1 LDLGVGTIQAWNPR
15 QPRAGDSDQIFAS
28 DLAGETIMMRRILR
42 VFTTAA
48 ISLAVWAA
56 ASAVQ
61 AAVFI
66 PTKTTDSAGG
76 ACTPQ
81 DCSLRE
87 AILAANQNP
96 GDDVILLHAGTYTL
110 TIPGTGE
117 DLGATGDLDVQGNLV
132 LLGDGAVS
140 TIIDGGG
147 LDRIFQV
154 PDGVT
159 VEIRDVTLRNGKA
172 PGLGGAIF
180 NAGTLTLLRSIV
192 TGNASVAGPEGPGFG
207 GGLYSNGNHASL
219 TVTQSAI
226 ANNSSLRGGGGLAA
240 GGAVNLANVTVS
252 NNHADADF
260 GGGLYIYG
268 TAHATVN
275 NVTVVENSAL
285 RGGGLLV
292 ENNAFIGIAPV
303 ISNSIIAGNIAGS
316 QPDCWGPVDSSYN
329 YIGSADSACL
339 GPSAANHD
347 QVNSSI
353 PIKIG
358 GLQFVGGPTPV
369 RPLGPGSPAL
379 DNGNPAAPGSGGRA
393 CEATDQRGAAR
404 PGIRNTG
411 TPLCDIGAYEAT
423 SACVAGGSILCL
435 SANRFLVTAAWKT
448 AAGLTGSAQGVEL
461 TPDSGYFWFFSPSNV
476 ELTLKVLNA
485 CSLNNRFWVFLSG
498 LTDVEVTV
506 TVTDTRTGTVKI
518 YTNPQGQTFKTVLDT
533 GAFGTCP

>member
-1 LDLGVGTIQAWNPR
+1 
-15 QPRAGDSDQIFAS
+15 
-28 DLAGETIMMRRILR
+28 MMRRIVS
-42 VFTTAA
+42 VFLAA
-48 ISLAVWAA
+48 AVSLAVWAA
-56 ASAVQ
+56 ASAAQ

-66 PTKTTDSAGG
+66 PTKTTDSADG

-110 TIPGTGE
+110 TLAGSGE
-117 DLGATGDLDVQGNLV
+117 DLGATGDLDIQGNLV
-132 LLGDGAVS
+132 LLGDGAAS

-159 VEIRDVTLRNGKA
+159 VEIRDVTLRNGRA
-172 PGLGGAIF
+172 PGLGGAIL
-180 NAGTLTLLRSIV
+180 NAGNLTLLRSLV

-219 TVTQSAI
+219 TVTQSTF
-226 ANNSSLRGGGGLAA
+226 ANNSSQRGGGGLAA
-240 GGAVNLANVTVS
+240 GGAMSLANDTIS

-260 GGGLYIYG
+260 GGGLYVFG
-268 TAHATVN
+268 TSRAVAN
-275 NVTVVENSAL
+275 NVTIVENSAL

-292 ENNAFIGIAPV
+292 EDNAFIGIAPV
-303 ISNSIIAGNIAGS
+303 ISNSIIAGNTAKTS

-329 YIGSADSACL
+329 LIGFADVTCN

-347 QVNSSI
+347 VVGIGVPI
-353 PIKIG
+353 PAKVG
-358 GLQFVGGPTPV
+358 ALQSVGGPTPV

-379 DNGNPAAPGSGGRA
+379 DAGNPAPPGSPRA
-393 CEATDQRGAAR
+393 CEPVDQRGAAR
-404 PGIRNTG
+404 PGTLSAGSPR
-411 TPLCDIGAYEAT
+411 CDIGAYEAT
-423 SACVAGGSILCL
+423 SACVAGGPILCL
-435 SANRFLVTAAWKT
+435 SGSRFLVTASWKT
-448 AAGLTGSAQGVEL
+448 FLGLTGSAQGVEL
-461 TPDSGYFWFFSPSNV
+461 TPDSGYFWFFDPANV

-485 CSLNNRFWVFLSG
+485 CSLNNRYWVFLSG
-498 LTDVEVTV
+498 LTDVEVTL
-506 TVTDTRTGTVKI
+506 TVTDTKTGTVKI

-533 GAFGTCP
+533 GAFSTCP